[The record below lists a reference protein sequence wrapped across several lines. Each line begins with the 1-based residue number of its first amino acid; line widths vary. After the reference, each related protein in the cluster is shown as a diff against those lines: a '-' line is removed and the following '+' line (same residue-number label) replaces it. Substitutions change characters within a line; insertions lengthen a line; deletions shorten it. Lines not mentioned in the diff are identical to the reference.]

1 VYEEEQPP
9 IQEEEEEEPE
19 VVSPGSGGL
28 PVSADGRCGAEAGQT
43 CLGSAAG
50 DCCNLYNECSS
61 NLVYCLG
68 VLGCQGGY
76 GSCVLG

>member
-1 VYEEEQPP
+1 MY
-9 IQEEEEEEPE
+9 EEPE
-19 VVSPGSGGL
+19 VEVPPEETETPTPGSGGNGL
-28 PVSADGRCGAEAGQT
+28 PVSADGRCGPAVGQT
-43 CLGSAAG
+43 CLGSAKG

-61 NLVYCLG
+61 SLVYCLG